1 MSLHLWPLPVAV
13 ILVGIA
19 AAAVIFERRRVRTA
33 VADLIH
39 EVNRP
44 LGAIRLGLSLLGRQA
59 DCQAETFEALDREVV
74 RAGASLE
81 ELACSYG
88 LVERAR
94 DRSFCLVGLAHELAD
109 SWQPAATVMGKCIEV
124 ETLAGRPTVTGCR
137 GEVGQ
142 AAANLIANGLEHG
155 RGDIRIGVAVVK
167 GKPVLSVHNDG
178 ERDGWPGSHRIPG
191 SDNTAP
197 GFGRRRSPKTDE
209 PRGRGLRIARRYA
222 VRNGGRLL
230 VDNDRGHAV
239 GLELSPADDPV

>member
-13 ILVGIA
+13 TLVGL
-19 AAAVIFERRRVRTA
+19 AAVALMVERRRVRTA
-33 VADLIH
+33 VADAIH

-44 LGAIRLGLSLLGRQA
+44 LAAIRLGLSVLARQA
-59 DCQAETFEALDREVV
+59 DCQAVTCEALDREVV

-88 LVERAR
+88 LVKRAR
-94 DRSFCLVGLAHELAD
+94 DGSFCLVGLAQELAD

-124 ETLAGRPTVTGCR
+124 EALDARPAVTGCR

-155 RGDIRIGVAVVK
+155 QGNIRIDVAVVN
-167 GKPVLSVHNDG
+167 GKPVLSVQDDG
-178 ERDGWPGSHRIPG
+178 AGDAWPGRRESPG
-191 SDNTAP
+191 SDYLP
-197 GFGRRRSPKTDE
+197 SGFGRRRSPKTDE
-209 PRGRGLRIARRYA
+209 LRGRGLRIARRYA

-230 VDNDRGHAV
+230 VDTDRGHAV